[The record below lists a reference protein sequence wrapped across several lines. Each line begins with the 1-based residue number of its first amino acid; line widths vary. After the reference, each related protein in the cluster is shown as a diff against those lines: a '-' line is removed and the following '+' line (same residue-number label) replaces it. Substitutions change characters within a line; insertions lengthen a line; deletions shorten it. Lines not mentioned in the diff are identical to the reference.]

1 MVRIDVSN
9 YCSWMDTWCTWTP
22 LSSIDI
28 WLVKNESLEEVEK
41 KKKYD
46 ETNADDRM
54 ERVR

>member
-41 KKKYD
+41 KKYD
-46 ETNADDRM
+46 EANADDRM